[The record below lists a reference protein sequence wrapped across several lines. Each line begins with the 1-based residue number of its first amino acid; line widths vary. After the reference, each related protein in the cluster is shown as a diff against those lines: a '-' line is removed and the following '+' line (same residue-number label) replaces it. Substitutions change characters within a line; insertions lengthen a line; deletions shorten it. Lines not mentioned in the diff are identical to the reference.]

1 MTVNQINPIMQN
13 PVHKWFCV
21 FAKLCQFPHKL
32 ERLCRFSELHR
43 HTTQTCESV
52 YSSSSETQIF
62 SSAAQIKIH
71 NFNAGIFVYMRLA
84 QELPF
89 VFTSVEKLLR
99 HPTHCGGVK
108 ERENW
113 GLKRIWFI
121 RNPQLFRGEER
132 DSCFLPT
139 SAASAPPAAPAS
151 LSLLSGGRSAR
162 RRLPN
167 CRPLG
172 QRQTC
177 WWWPNVLGMDSD
189 L

>member
-21 FAKLCQFPHKL
+21 FAILCQFPINWRDCIGFPK
-32 ERLCRFSELHR
+32 RR

-52 YSSSSETQIF
+52 FLQFRKIQIF
-62 SSAAQIKIH
+62 SSMAQIKIH
-71 NFNAGIFVYMRLA
+71 NFNAGIFIYMRFA

-89 VFTSVEKLLR
+89 VFASVENLLW
-99 HPTHCGGVK
+99 HPTHCSGGK
-108 ERENW
+108 RAKIG
-113 GLKRIWFI
+113 GLKRTWFI
-121 RNPQLFRGEER
+121 GNPQLFGGEER
-132 DSCFLPT
+132 DSCLLPT
-139 SAASAPPAAPAS
+139 SAASAPPAVPAS

-167 CRPLG
+167 CHPLG

-177 WWWPNVLGMDSD
+177 WWWPNALGMDSD